1 METVCVDWPDAPRC
15 TAGAGL
21 LLEVQL
27 PEYENSDSQVH
38 RMGRQMNDQEMER
51 RVKLLE
57 KILAWASALGLIGI
71 FLGLAQRWID

>member
-1 METVCVDWPDAPRC
+1 
-15 TAGAGL
+15 
-21 LLEVQL
+21 
-27 PEYENSDSQVH
+27 
-38 RMGRQMNDQEMER
+38 MNDQEMER